1 MNNTITE
8 ENLILFIY
16 GELDEFKSEQ
26 IKASLLVDID
36 LQEKHKQLLSV
47 VRELD
52 NHSFNPHET
61 TMKIIL
67 EESALSHW
75 EKIY

>member
-16 GELDEFKSEQ
+16 GELGEFESDQ
-26 IKASLLVDID
+26 IKSSLLVDIA

-52 NHSFNPHET
+52 TQCFEPHDT
-61 TMKIIL
+61 SLKIIL

-75 EKIY
+75 EKIC

>member
-16 GELDEFKSEQ
+16 GELNEVEAEKVKS
-26 IKASLLVDID
+26 SLLADSE
-36 LQEKHKQLLSV
+36 LLEKHKQLLSV

-52 NHSFNPHET
+52 TQSFEPHDT
-61 TMKIIL
+61 SLKILL

-75 EKIY
+75 EKIC